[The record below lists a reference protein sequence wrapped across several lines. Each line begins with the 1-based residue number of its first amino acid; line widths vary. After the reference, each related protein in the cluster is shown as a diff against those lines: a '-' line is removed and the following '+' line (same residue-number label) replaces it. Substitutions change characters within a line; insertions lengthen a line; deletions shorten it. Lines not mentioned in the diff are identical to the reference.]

1 MKKNNNKLVIV
12 RLVENFKII
21 IKFNSCICIKGYID
35 MRSMVYY
42 LEIVVIFEYI
52 EKLCL
57 LIDLDIVLICFN
69 YLV

>member
-1 MKKNNNKLVIV
+1 MKRINNRLVIV
-12 RLVENFKII
+12 RLGGNLNII
-21 IKFNSCICIKGYID
+21 IKFYSCICIKGYID

-42 LEIVVIFEYI
+42 LEIEVIFEYI

-69 YLV
+69 YLI